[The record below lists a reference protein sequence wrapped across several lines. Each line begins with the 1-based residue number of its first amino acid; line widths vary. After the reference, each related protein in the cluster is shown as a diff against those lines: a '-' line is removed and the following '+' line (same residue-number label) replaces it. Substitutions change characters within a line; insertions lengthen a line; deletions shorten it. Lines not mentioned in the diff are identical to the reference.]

1 MTVMAEIAPPQP
13 TTTAANTPATPAS
26 GPAARRPATAAL
38 AEVEML
44 RDDLAALLSSATR
57 DAAWLSRLNGAV
69 TELKSL
75 VQGNA
80 DELLYFAIHACSQQ
94 TTQYSATHAMAC
106 ASVAGLVAQ
115 RCGWPDEQVHALTMA
130 AVTMNISMTALQDRL
145 ADQVGA
151 PSDDERAVIRDH
163 AQESV
168 RLLRAAGLQDELVLA
183 VVEGHHT
190 RSHSAELESL
200 AAAAKLSEVLR
211 RIDVYTAKL
220 SRRRQRPAST
230 PALAARDALLD
241 ERGVPDS
248 LGSVLLRTLGLYPP
262 GTWVELANGDTGLV
276 VGRGG
281 RAHTPVVAAVRR
293 VDGGIYPQPM
303 RRDTVQRSF
312 AVTNGLRHSDMR
324 IALNHAK
331 VIGCAA

>member
-13 TTTAANTPATPAS
+13 TTTAASTPATPVS

-183 VVEGHHT
+183 VVEGHT
-190 RSHSAELESL
+190 PAATARSWSRWPRPPSSARCC
-200 AAAAKLSEVLR
+200 A
-211 RIDVYTAKL
+211 
-220 SRRRQRPAST
+220 AST
-230 PALAARDALLD
+230 
-241 ERGVPDS
+241 S
-248 LGSVLLRTLGLYPP
+248 TPP
-262 GTWVELANGDTGLV
+262 
-276 VGRGG
+276 
-281 RAHTPVVAAVRR
+281 
-293 VDGGIYPQPM
+293 
-303 RRDTVQRSF
+303 S
-312 AVTNGLRHSDMR
+312 
-324 IALNHAK
+324 
-331 VIGCAA
+331 